1 MNFSYLDA
9 RAILESVLHEPEPPL
24 TPQPCELPAEW
35 KDFEKTLG
43 SFKLEY
49 SRKRRELAE
58 KMAELEEKSADLKI
72 LKSTSEGFANQDL
85 KTMVTCLI
93 DSYESEEGISALTL
107 QCRKLLGEV
116 DEMQRVL
123 NHTMAERYAR
133 FTCFI
138 CTERLIDLFIDPCGH
153 VVCAVC
159 WERSGARTTKCPG
172 CRTQVRGVKKI
183 FTM

>member
-1 MNFSYLDA
+1 MNFAYLDA
-9 RAILESVLHEPEPPL
+9 RDLLASILHEPEIPL
-24 TPQPCELPAEW
+24 NPLSCELSPEW
-35 KDFEKTLG
+35 KAFEETLG

-49 SRKRRELAE
+49 SRKHRELAE
-58 KMAELEEKSADLKI
+58 KTAEREEKTADLKM
-72 LKSTSEGFANQDL
+72 LKSTIESFANQDL

-107 QCRKLLGEV
+107 QCRELMGEV
-116 DEMQRVL
+116 DAMQRVL
-123 NHTMAERYAR
+123 VNTMPERYAR

-153 VVCAVC
+153 VVCSIC
-159 WERSGARTTKCPG
+159 WERSGARPKCPG